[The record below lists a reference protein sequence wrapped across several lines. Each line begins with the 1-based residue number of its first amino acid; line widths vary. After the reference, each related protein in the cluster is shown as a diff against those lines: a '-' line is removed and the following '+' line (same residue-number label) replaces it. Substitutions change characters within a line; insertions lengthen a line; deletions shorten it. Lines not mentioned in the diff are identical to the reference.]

1 MTDEEIAEE
10 FVDTLL
16 TKDNLEVDEFL
27 SVNLKGVKFT
37 LKQAGTLLG
46 IIKGVGICSYLAG
59 LKAGK
64 DMGEH
69 CISETRCIM
78 CDMEDKNE

>member
-1 MTDEEIAEE
+1 MTDEEMAEE

-64 DMGEH
+64 DEA
-69 CISETRCIM
+69 IKAVEEIKRKA
-78 CDMEDKNE
+78 EFL